1 VCNDF
6 TLHARSK
13 YADTLPWLYDFV
25 RDSQKMIAEGDSQA
39 VYIFQQY
46 GEQVMPSFPA
56 LSDSEIDAI
65 LVYMESIVR

>member
-1 VCNDF
+1 
-6 TLHARSK
+6 
-13 YADTLPWLYDFV
+13 
-25 RDSQKMIAEGDSQA
+25 MIAEGDSQA